1 MATELSTPVDSA
13 VFWKAVV
20 ERDRGFD
27 GRFVYAVKR
36 SGVYCR
42 PSCPARLPK
51 RENVSFYATAE
62 AAETDGYR
70 ACLRC
75 RPRAL
80 EGRDPAA
87 ETMARLARYIEAHAD
102 EPLPLARLAAV
113 AGLSA
118 FQVQRAFTAVIG
130 VSPKAFQTA
139 LRMKRLKTSLKSGD
153 DVAGA
158 IFEAGFG
165 STSRAYSR
173 IDGHLG
179 MTPGAYRAGGA
190 GEEIAFACR
199 QTALGTVL
207 MAATARG
214 VCCVD
219 FGEDEA
225 ALVDRLRTEFPKA
238 VIAASDAA
246 ASPQL
251 DAWIDAL
258 ERHISAGAP
267 HPDIP
272 VDLRGTAFQMRV
284 WRFLL
289 GVPSGTVVSYAEVA
303 SAIGSPRA
311 VRAAASACG
320 ANRVAVLVPCHR
332 VLRGDGG
339 LGGYRWGTARKRVL
353 LDGERRARGN
363 AA

>member
-1 MATELSTPVDSA
+1 MKTNLADEQRL
-13 VFWKAVV
+13 WNAVV
-20 ERDRGFD
+20 QRDGSFD

-42 PSCPARLPK
+42 PSCPARTPR
-51 RENVSFYATAE
+51 RENVRFYAHGAAAE
-62 AAETDGYR
+62 ADGYR

-75 RPRAL
+75 RPGAL

-87 ETMARLARYIEAHAD
+87 EKMTALARYIEAHAD
-102 EPLPLARLAAV
+102 EALPLARLAEI
-113 AGLSA
+113 AGLSS

-139 LRMKRLKTSLKSGD
+139 LRMKLLKASLKEGD
-153 DVAGA
+153 GVAGA

-165 STSRAYSR
+165 STSRAYER
-173 IDGHLG
+173 VDGHLG
-179 MTPGAYRAGGA
+179 MAPAAYRAGGA
-190 GEEIAFACR
+190 GETIAWACR
-199 QTALGTVL
+199 ATGLGLLL

-214 VCCVD
+214 VCAVD
-219 FGEDEA
+219 FGDDEQT
-225 ALVDRLRTEFPKA
+225 LVARLTAEFPRA
-238 VIAASDAA
+238 DIVPSDAS

-258 ERHISAGAP
+258 GAHLSEGAP

-272 VDLRGTAFQMRV
+272 VDLRGTAFQMKV

-289 GVPSGTVVSYAEVA
+289 SIPRGSVVSYGEVA
-303 SAIGSPRA
+303 AGIGAPRA

-339 LGGYRWGTARKRVL
+339 IGGYRWGVERKRTL
-353 LDGERRARGN
+353 LEEERRKGR

>member
-1 MATELSTPVDSA
+1 METESA
-13 VFWKAVV
+13 DRQQFWNAVV
-20 ERDRGFD
+20 QRDKAFD

-36 SGVYCR
+36 SDVYCR
-42 PSCPARLPK
+42 PSCPARTPR
-51 RENVSFYATAE
+51 RENVRFYANGAAAE
-62 AAETDGYR
+62 ADGFR

-75 RPRAL
+75 RPGAL

-87 ETMARLARYIEAHAD
+87 DRMVALARYIEAHAD

-113 AGLSA
+113 AGLSG

-139 LRMKRLKTSLKSGD
+139 LRLKRLKARLKDGD
-153 DVAGA
+153 GVAGA

-165 STSRAYSR
+165 STSRAYER
-173 IDGHLG
+173 ADGHLG

-190 GEEIAFACR
+190 GETIAWACR
-199 QTALGTVL
+199 STGLGLLL

-214 VCCVD
+214 VCAVD
-219 FGEDEA
+219 FGDDES
-225 ALVDRLRTEFPKA
+225 ALADRLRAEFPRA
-238 VIAASDAA
+238 RIAPSAA
-246 ASPQL
+246 AGSPQL

-258 ERHISAGAP
+258 RAHLSEGAP
-267 HPDIP
+267 HPAIP
-272 VDLRGTAFQMRV
+272 VDLRGTAFQMKV

-289 GVPSGTVVSYAEVA
+289 GVPVGSVVSYREVA
-303 SAIGSPRA
+303 AGIGAPRA

-332 VLRGDGG
+332 VLRGDGAI
-339 LGGYRWGTARKRVL
+339 GGYRWGVERKRAL
-353 LDGERRARGN
+353 LDAERRAGR
-363 AA
+363 AV

>member
-1 MATELSTPVDSA
+1 MTTELGDQQPL
-13 VFWKAVV
+13 WNAVV
-20 ERDRGFD
+20 QRDKAFD

-42 PSCPARLPK
+42 PSCPARTPK
-51 RENVSFYATAE
+51 RENVRFYGSGAAAE
-62 AAETDGYR
+62 ADGYR

-75 RPRAL
+75 RPLAI

-87 ETMARLARYIEAHAD
+87 DRMVALARYIEAHVD
-102 EPLPLARLAAV
+102 EPLPLAHLAAA
-113 AGLSA
+113 AGLSS

-139 LRMKRLKTSLKSGD
+139 LRMNRLKAILKDGD

-165 STSRAYSR
+165 STSRAYER
-173 IDGHLG
+173 TDGHLG
-179 MTPGAYRAGGA
+179 MTPAAYRAGGQ
-190 GEEIAFACR
+190 GETIAWACR
-199 QTALGTVL
+199 ETALGMLL

-214 VCCVD
+214 VCAVD
-219 FGEDEA
+219 FGENEE
-225 ALVDRLRTEFPKA
+225 ALVARLGAEFPRAKR
-238 VIAASDAA
+238 VPSDAA
-246 ASPQL
+246 TSPQL
-251 DAWIDAL
+251 DAWIEAL
-258 ERHISAGAP
+258 GTHLSEGAP

-272 VDLRGTAFQMRV
+272 VDLRGTAFQMKV

-289 GVPSGTVVSYAEVA
+289 SVPSGSVVSYSDVA
-303 SAIGSPRA
+303 AGIGSPSA

-339 LGGYRWGTARKRVL
+339 IGGYRWGVERKRTL
-353 LDGERRARGN
+353 LAAERRDKVA
-363 AA
+363 

>member
-1 MATELSTPVDSA
+1 MIMETELADQPQ
-13 VFWKAVV
+13 FWDAVV
-20 ERDRGFD
+20 RRDRAFD

-42 PSCPARLPK
+42 PSCPARTPK
-51 RENVSFYATAE
+51 RENVRFYANGAAAE
-62 AAETDGYR
+62 ADGYR

-75 RPRAL
+75 RPGAL

-87 ETMARLARYIEAHAD
+87 DRMASLARYIEAHAD
-102 EPLPLARLAAV
+102 TPLPLARLAEI
-113 AGLSA
+113 AGLSS

-139 LRMKRLKTSLKSGD
+139 LRMKRLKASLKDGD
-153 DVAGA
+153 GVAGA

-165 STSRAYSR
+165 STSRAYER
-173 IDGHLG
+173 TDGHLG
-179 MTPGAYRAGGA
+179 MTPAAYRAGGA
-190 GEEIAFACR
+190 GETIAWACR
-199 QTALGTVL
+199 STGLGLLL

-214 VCCVD
+214 VCAVD
-219 FGEDEA
+219 FGDDES
-225 ALVDRLRTEFPKA
+225 ALVDRLRAEFPRA
-238 VIAASDAA
+238 DIVPSDAA

-258 ERHISAGAP
+258 RAHLAEGAP

-272 VDLRGTAFQMRV
+272 VDLRGTAFQMKV

-289 GVPSGTVVSYAEVA
+289 SVPSGTVVSYAEVA
-303 SAIGSPRA
+303 AGIGAPRA

-339 LGGYRWGTARKRVL
+339 IGGYRWGVERKRTL
-353 LDGERRARGN
+353 LEAERRRGR